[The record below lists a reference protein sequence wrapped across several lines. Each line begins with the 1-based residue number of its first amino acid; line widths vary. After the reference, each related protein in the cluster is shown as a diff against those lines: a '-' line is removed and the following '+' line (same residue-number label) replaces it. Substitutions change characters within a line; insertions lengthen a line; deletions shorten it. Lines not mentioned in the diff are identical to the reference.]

1 MNTDTYQNALESTK
15 DSIEDVNNAIGFSL
29 GSLTL
34 EKLITSAITLV
45 ICILVIWIVMR
56 IARRISAH
64 SRLSES
70 LSRFILKVLKIA
82 LEFMAILIV
91 ADSLG
96 FNVTALLAVFSLL
109 GLALSLSV
117 QNCLSNAM
125 SGITILLTRP
135 FEDGDFIEAGDVSGT
150 VRDIGLIYT
159 QLCTLDNK
167 DIYVPNSDLSASKII
182 NYNREPQRRVDL
194 TFGADY
200 TCRPEQVKAALH
212 NAVSLVPGILC
223 WIALTNPTATEIFEI
238 SEQFGIEVDDLRAPL
253 DEEERSRIE
262 VEDNYTLIL
271 ADVPTI
277 EERNEKDWYVTI
289 PLGIIVTQK
298 MIFTICLEDTQ
309 VLTRFMEGRVRNF
322 FTYMKTR
329 FILQILYRNA
339 SMYLRY
345 LRIIDKKSEQIEE
358 KLHLSTRNQE
368 LMELLELEKS
378 LVYFT
383 TSLKSN
389 EMVLEKLLKVESI
402 KKYPED
408 TELLEDVIVENK
420 QAIEM
425 ANIYSG
431 ILSSMMGTF
440 ASVISNNLNIVMKAL
455 ALITIVMSIPTI
467 VFSAYGMNVSAAGMP
482 LSKTPWGFL
491 LIIILSVVVSIIAG
505 AFLSKKKFF

>member
-1 MNTDTYQNALESTK
+1 MVRIFKTIDG
-15 DSIEDVNNAIGFSL
+15 AIH
-29 GSLTL
+29 
-34 EKLITSAITLV
+34 EI
-45 ICILVIWIVMR
+45 
-56 IARRISAH
+56 
-64 SRLSES
+64 
-70 LSRFILKVLKIA
+70 
-82 LEFMAILIV
+82 
-91 ADSLG
+91 
-96 FNVTALLAVFSLL
+96 
-109 GLALSLSV
+109 
-117 QNCLSNAM
+117 Q
-125 SGITILLTRP
+125 
-135 FEDGDFIEAGDVSGT
+135 
-150 VRDIGLIYT
+150 
-159 QLCTLDNK
+159 
-167 DIYVPNSDLSASKII
+167 
-182 NYNREPQRRVDL
+182 EPQE
-194 TFGADY
+194 G
-200 TCRPEQVKAALH
+200 
-212 NAVSLVPGILC
+212 C

-271 ADVPTI
+271 ADVPAI

-289 PLGIIVTQK
+289 PLGISVTQK
-298 MIFTICLEDTQ
+298 MIFTVCLEDTQ

-383 TSLKSN
+383 TSLRSN

-408 TELLEDVIVENK
+408 TELLEDVIIENK

-431 ILSSMMGTF
+431 VLANMTDAF
-440 ASVISNNLNIVMKAL
+440 ASIVSNNLNNVMRIFTIIS
-455 ALITIVMSIPTI
+455 ITLSIPTLI
-467 VFSAYGMNVSAAGMP
+467 FSMYGMNFDGGMMGMP
-482 LSKTPWGFL
+482 FTDKPWGFM
-491 LIIILSVVVSIIAG
+491 LIIVISMVLSG
-505 AFLSKKKFF
+505 AVAWFLTRSRMFK